1 VPPPGLAAAGMSSLM
16 DALTCGSAGSPM
28 AGTPTGDGSGVQV
41 DAGAGAGAGLAA
53 VSAPDMH
60 MHMDRD
66 RPPEEHDAPMGASG
80 GFKRQRTAD

>member
-1 VPPPGLAAAGMSSLM
+1 MSSLM

-28 AGTPTGDGSGVQV
+28 AGTPTVVGPGDGSGVQV
-41 DAGAGAGAGLAA
+41 GAGAGAGLAA
-53 VSAPDMH
+53 VSAPNMH

-66 RPPEEHDAPMGASG
+66 RPPEEHDAPMGESG